1 MSEKI
6 KTEEKM
12 KQEIDSLK
20 RQLKFYKDKLQLEVN
35 VKKTMQTFKKITK
48 ISNINSLIND
58 DNLKTEP
65 KIEKEREPPKTEVKS
80 AMANR
85 NVKSAIIDNGKIN
98 SLEISIN
105 KFKLENDRFSD
116 NQKKGR
122 KTELLDEVEDCFN
135 INLMEEKEKNKNNSC
150 KIVQSQ
156 SPNKLFSLT
165 IENTSFNKYKQ
176 INSVRLPLQVE
187 YHVT

>member
-6 KTEEKM
+6 KAEEKM

-105 KFKLENDRFSD
+105 KFKLDNDRLSD

-122 KTELLDEVEDCFN
+122 KTELLDEVEDGFI
-135 INLMEEKEKNKNNSC
+135 INNMEEKNKNNSC

-176 INSVRLPLQVE
+176 INSVRLPPQVK
-187 YHVT
+187 YYVI